1 MSKWTRSEIDEIRL
15 LLNEAIDDVDD
26 EILRSIRRNEP
37 PGRET
42 LLGQLDVLEKVRER
56 LNVRY
61 DRFTFDQ

>member
-15 LLNEAIDDVDD
+15 LLNEAIEDVDD